1 MTVTVLLG
9 ALIGL
14 VLGLTGAGG
23 GILAVPAL
31 MAGLGWSVQQAA
43 PVALLA
49 VAGGAATGALEGFRR
64 GLVRYRAA
72 LVMAV
77 AGVPLTAVG
86 QSVAQGLSQTVLQ
99 TAFALVML
107 VVAVR
112 LLTPGS
118 GEGNAAAPCRVDP
131 DSGRLV
137 WTPATALAVAAI
149 GALTGFATGL
159 LGVGGGF
166 IIVPALRRLSNLG
179 MHAIVATSLFVIA
192 LVGSGGIVAALW
204 HGRTL
209 SLAVA
214 LPFLAAI
221 VAGMLAGR
229 TLVARL
235 SPARVQRGF
244 ALALLAVALG
254 MLAATWWPR

>member
-1 MTVTVLLG
+1 MTVVVLGL
-9 ALIGL
+9 LIGL
-14 VLGLTGAGG
+14 VLGLSGAGG

-72 LVMAV
+72 LVMAL
-77 AGVPLTAVG
+77 AGIPLTAAG
-86 QSVAQGLSQTVLQ
+86 QAAARHLPHTALQ

-107 VVAVR
+107 TVAGR
-112 LLTPGS
+112 LLLPRHDDDR
-118 GEGNAAAPCRVDP
+118 AYPPCRVDP

-137 WTPATALAVAAI
+137 WTPATAAAI
-149 GALTGFATGL
+149 TVVGALAGFATGL

-192 LVGSGGIVAALW
+192 LVGCGGIAAALW
-204 HGRTL
+204 QGRAL
-209 SLAVA
+209 PLAVA
-214 LPFLAAI
+214 LPFLIAT
-221 VAGMLAGR
+221 VAGMITGR
-229 TLVARL
+229 RLIARV
-235 SPARVQRGF
+235 SPQRVQRGF
-244 ALALLAVALG
+244 ALVLLAVALG